1 MILILSG
8 VLKKKRTVTYLVLWI
23 SISKTGRLIM
33 PGSYEV
39 SKHLKTG
46 FISTYNILAYTLLI
60 CISNIFVLEAGE
72 VDQQFRIF
80 FALAED

>member
-1 MILILSG
+1 
-8 VLKKKRTVTYLVLWI
+8 
-23 SISKTGRLIM
+23 M
-33 PGSYEV
+33 PGSHEV

-46 FISTYNILAYTLLI
+46 FISTYDILAYTLLI